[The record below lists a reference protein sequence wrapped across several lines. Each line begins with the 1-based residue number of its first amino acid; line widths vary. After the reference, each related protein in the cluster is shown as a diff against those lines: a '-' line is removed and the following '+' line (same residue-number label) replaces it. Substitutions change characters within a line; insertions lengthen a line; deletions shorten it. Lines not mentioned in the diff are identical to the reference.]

1 MKKMVGFIGLAFF
14 APPRLAGAT
23 PTSRL
28 YALPDLSREV
38 YEEYLLAREVPERL
52 GPLPCGSS
60 CRKELILCLG
70 LHRPR
75 YNPTLDILDGPARL

>member
-1 MKKMVGFIGLAFF
+1 MRIGPISF
-14 APPRLAGAT
+14 ARTFCATAPCGAT

-52 GPLPCGSS
+52 APLPGEPSLPQRARSALWLSS
-60 CRKELILCLG
+60 PSL
-70 LHRPR
+70 
-75 YNPTLDILDGPARL
+75 

>member
-52 GPLPCGSS
+52 APSSGEPSLPQRARRVRSPSS
-60 CRKELILCLG
+60 
-70 LHRPR
+70 PS
-75 YNPTLDILDGPARL
+75 

>member
-1 MKKMVGFIGLAFF
+1 MRVVSGQGASIRIGPISF
-14 APPRLAGAT
+14 ARTFCATAPCGAT

-52 GPLPCGSS
+52 APSPGEPSLPQRARSVPWPSS
-60 CRKELILCLG
+60 PSL
-70 LHRPR
+70 
-75 YNPTLDILDGPARL
+75 